1 MFVSTDKWVKK
12 CYKYNYLLWL
22 KLKVSYELPTFSERT
37 KKIIVLSQEEFAKLL
52 GVSFTSINRWEA
64 IRHEP
69 IIKNKRKIVDLCKEN
84 NFSL

>member
-1 MFVSTDKWVKK
+1 MNYQLLVKELRK
-12 CYKYNYLLWL
+12 
-22 KLKVSYELPTFSERT
+22 KL
-37 KKIIVLSQEEFAKLL
+37 ILSQEEFAKLL
-52 GVSFTSINRWEA
+52 GISFTSINRWEA